1 MSDFATARQN
11 MVDCQVR
18 PSDVTDNRI
27 VDAMLAIPREIF
39 VPDDR
44 RALLAWLEAEAR
56 LIGYRALRLETRL
69 ANTRAL
75 RFYTAHGYRRIDNF
89 GRYAGHPAAAC
100 FEKIL

>member
-1 MSDFATARQN
+1 VAEIKRMYARPGSKG
-11 MVDCQVR
+11 VG
-18 PSDVTDNRI
+18 S
-27 VDAMLAIPREIF
+27 
-39 VPDDR
+39 
-44 RALLAWLEAEAR
+44 ALLAWLEAEAR

-89 GRYAGHPAAAC
+89 GRYASHPAAAC